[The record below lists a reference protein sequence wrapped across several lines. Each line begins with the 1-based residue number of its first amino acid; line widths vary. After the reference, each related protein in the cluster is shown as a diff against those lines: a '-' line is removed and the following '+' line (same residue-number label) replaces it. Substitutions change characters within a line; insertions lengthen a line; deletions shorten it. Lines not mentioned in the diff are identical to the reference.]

1 MPTFGSFALII
12 ALVLAVY
19 SFAAGTLG
27 LFLLR
32 RGDPQRAW
40 TAIKLNETA
49 RRAGIAVFFAVTAA
63 AIALLHAALTNDF
76 SVAYILH
83 HSNRA
88 LPTPYK
94 VAALWSGQEGS

>member
-1 MPTFGSFALII
+1 MPAFGSFALII

-27 LFLLR
+27 LVLLR
-32 RGDPQRAW
+32 RGGPQRAW
-40 TAIKLNETA
+40 AAIKLTETA

-63 AIALLHAALTNDF
+63 AFALLHAAFTDDF

-88 LPTPYK
+88 LPLPYK
-94 VAALWSGQEGS
+94 FASL